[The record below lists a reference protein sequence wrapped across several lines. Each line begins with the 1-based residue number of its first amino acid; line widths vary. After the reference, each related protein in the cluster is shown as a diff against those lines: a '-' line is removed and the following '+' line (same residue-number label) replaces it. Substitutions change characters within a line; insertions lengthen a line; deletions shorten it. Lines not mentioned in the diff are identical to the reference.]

1 MNITTVLAVRNNLEY
16 TKKFYKHFRK
26 IYPTSPLVISSG
38 GSTDDTSEWL
48 YCLDDSNLNY
58 VIYNSVNTN
67 FSANYNKA
75 ISLVKTEKLVLVHND
90 MVLGA
95 GFLENLEQNIIPN
108 RILSYTT
115 IEPPIFEGH
124 ERPGKIICEMGRD
137 FSDFNIEKFNI
148 FINNNRILKLDDG
161 ATFFMSAYKSS
172 FDEIGGFDNNV
183 FDPYFCEDD
192 DILLRFKLAGYELKT
207 INTAL
212 CYHFVS
218 KTSRFSKEYMERT
231 SIIEKNS
238 NINFIRK
245 WGSRN
250 PIVKYDIGFVV
261 NGNYQLVEALEPWCS
276 NMYIDDIMGLI
287 IPNYIEKEQP
297 NTSFNLKERVIN
309 RTFNSLGPNNEILV
323 YIDQKTFTQDDFNII
338 QQLPDIIKDNGDIG
352 KFSVGNMEIE
362 IKAMNEYQNN
372 LIKI

>member
-1 MNITTVLAVRNNLEY
+1 
-16 TKKFYKHFRK
+16 
-26 IYPTSPLVISSG
+26 
-38 GSTDDTSEWL
+38 
-48 YCLDDSNLNY
+48 
-58 VIYNSVNTN
+58 
-67 FSANYNKA
+67 
-75 ISLVKTEKLVLVHND
+75 
-90 MVLGA
+90 
-95 GFLENLEQNIIPN
+95 
-108 RILSYTT
+108 
-115 IEPPIFEGH
+115 
-124 ERPGKIICEMGRD
+124 
-137 FSDFNIEKFNI
+137 
-148 FINNNRILKLDDG
+148 
-161 ATFFMSAYKSS
+161 MSAYKSS

-338 QQLPDIIKDNGDIG
+338 QQLPDIIKR
-352 KFSVGNMEIE
+352 
-362 IKAMNEYQNN
+362 
-372 LIKI
+372 

>member
-1 MNITTVLAVRNNLEY
+1 
-16 TKKFYKHFRK
+16 
-26 IYPTSPLVISSG
+26 
-38 GSTDDTSEWL
+38 
-48 YCLDDSNLNY
+48 
-58 VIYNSVNTN
+58 
-67 FSANYNKA
+67 
-75 ISLVKTEKLVLVHND
+75 
-90 MVLGA
+90 
-95 GFLENLEQNIIPN
+95 
-108 RILSYTT
+108 
-115 IEPPIFEGH
+115 
-124 ERPGKIICEMGRD
+124 
-137 FSDFNIEKFNI
+137 
-148 FINNNRILKLDDG
+148 
-161 ATFFMSAYKSS
+161 
-172 FDEIGGFDNNV
+172 
-183 FDPYFCEDD
+183 
-192 DILLRFKLAGYELKT
+192 
-207 INTAL
+207 
-212 CYHFVS
+212 
-218 KTSRFSKEYMERT
+218 MERT